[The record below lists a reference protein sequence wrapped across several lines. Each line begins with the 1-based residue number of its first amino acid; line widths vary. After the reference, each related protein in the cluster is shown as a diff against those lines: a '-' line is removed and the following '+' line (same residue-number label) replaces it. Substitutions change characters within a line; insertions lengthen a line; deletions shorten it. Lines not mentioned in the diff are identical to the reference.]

1 MAKRRKQDETPRAQS
16 IRGCIDM
23 IDSFDADQKADDP
36 EYGEK
41 AYDLLHV
48 LRDDLAVLAIQ
59 VDSRA
64 QGILK
69 LVGPE

>member
-41 AYDLLHV
+41 A
-48 LRDDLAVLAIQ
+48 
-59 VDSRA
+59 
-64 QGILK
+64 
-69 LVGPE
+69 